1 MKEKIENLIQHHK
14 EACQELEMLLNELHG
29 LENKT
34 EEKDLVERTIDKYS
48 SELAWRKLFLQ
59 DLNDLL

>member
-1 MKEKIENLIQHHK
+1 MKTKIENLIQHHK
-14 EACQELEMLLNELHG
+14 ESCQELEMLINELHG

-34 EEKDLVERTIDKYS
+34 EEKDLVERTIDKYA